1 MLTPLVRVS
10 ARPPRLPTPDLSL
23 AMKIANPPTTRPPK
37 RSRIKRPPVLFN
49 RTQRVIQ
56 RLETDLRCAFVSY
69 WNSNNGSVCQNDVV
83 GIYGVLRKL
92 GPQARMILFIKSD
105 GGSGQASLMM
115 VNLLRQFT
123 RRLIAVVPLEC
134 QSAATMLALGADEIQ
149 MGPLAHLSAVDTSL
163 AHQLSPLDR
172 DNERVSVSQDEL
184 MRLIR
189 LWQNEVK
196 RDSVNPYQAIFPYIH
211 PLVIGAVHRVSSLSV
226 KLCMEI
232 LSYHLKDRKKA
243 AAISQNLNSSY
254 PSHSYPIT
262 LREAQRIGL
271 KVRPLAPRINE
282 LLLELNELYSEMGQ
296 RAVTDFD
303 AFNNH
308 DSQIY
313 NILEGRGVQIFYQSD
328 RDWHYRKEERRWVT
342 LNDHST
348 WRKIERVG
356 TRTVRSVY
364 HIS

>member
-1 MLTPLVRVS
+1 MKPNNPEPTTKR
-10 ARPPRLPTPDLSL
+10 ARP
-23 AMKIANPPTTRPPK
+23 
-37 RSRIKRPPVLFN
+37 RIKRPPVLFN
-49 RTQRVIQ
+49 RTQKVVERIE
-56 RLETDLRCAFVSY
+56 RHLGSCFLTY
-69 WNSNNGSVCQNDVV
+69 WNSNNGSVCQNDVLA
-83 GIYGVLRKL
+83 IYGLLRRL
-92 GPQARMILFIKSD
+92 DEQPRITLFIKSD

-123 RRLIAVVPLEC
+123 RRLVAVVPLEC

-163 AHQLSPLDR
+163 AHALSPLDR

-184 MRLIR
+184 MRVIR
-189 LWQNEVK
+189 LWQQEVGK
-196 RDSVNPYQAIFPYIH
+196 DTVNPYQAVFPYIH

-232 LSYHLKDRKKA
+232 LSYHMKDRRRA
-243 AAISQNLNSSY
+243 EGISQSLNSSY

-271 KVRPLAPRINE
+271 KACPLDPALNGM
-282 LLLELNELYSEMGQ
+282 LLELNEIYSEMGQ

-308 DSQIY
+308 DCQIC
-313 NILEGRGVQIFYQSD
+313 NIIEGRGLQVFYQSD

-348 WRKIERVG
+348 WRKVEKLRG
-356 TRTVRSVY
+356 RTTTSVF

>member
-1 MLTPLVRVS
+1 MPIKNPAVRQTNRR
-10 ARPPRLPTPDLSL
+10 A
-23 AMKIANPPTTRPPK
+23 TT
-37 RSRIKRPPVLFN
+37 KRPPVLFT
-49 RTQRVIQ
+49 RTQRIIGQ
-56 RLETDLRCAFVSY
+56 IEEQIGHRILTY
-69 WNSNNGSVCQNDVV
+69 WNSNNGSVCQNDVIA
-83 GIYGVLRKL
+83 IYGLLRRL
-92 GPQARMILFIKSD
+92 GPQEEVTLFIKSD

-123 RRLIAVVPLEC
+123 RRLVAVVPLEC

-163 AHQLSPLDR
+163 AHALSPLDR

-184 MRLIR
+184 MRVIR
-189 LWQNEVK
+189 LWQQEVK
-196 RDSVNPYQAIFPYIH
+196 ADVVNPYQAVFPYIH
-211 PLVIGAVHRVSSLSV
+211 PLVIGAVHRISSLSV

-232 LSYHLKDRKKA
+232 LSYHTKDRKRA
-243 AAISQNLNSSY
+243 AAISQCLNSSY

-271 KVRPLAPRINE
+271 NARPLDGRLND
-282 LLLELNELYSEMGQ
+282 LLLGLNELYSEMGQ

-308 DSQIY
+308 DSQIC
-313 NILEGRGVQIFYQSD
+313 NIIEGRGLQIFYQSD

-348 WRKIERVG
+348 WRKVEKSGSRVV
-356 TRTVRSVY
+356 TSVF

>member
-1 MLTPLVRVS
+1 MPSNPKDSSTAAPVTPRRR
-10 ARPPRLPTPDLSL
+10 AR
-23 AMKIANPPTTRPPK
+23 
-37 RSRIKRPPVLFN
+37 RIQRPPVLFS
-49 RTQRVIQ
+49 RTQKIVEQ
-56 RLETDLRCAFVSY
+56 LERHMGPGFLAY

-83 GIYGVLRKL
+83 GMYGVLRRL
-92 GPQARMILFIKSD
+92 GPQARITLFVKSE

-123 RRLIAVVPLEC
+123 RRLVAVVPLEC

-163 AHQLSPLDR
+163 SHPLSPLDR
-172 DNERVSVSQDEL
+172 DNDRVSVSQDEL
-184 MRLIR
+184 MRVIR
-189 LWQNEVK
+189 LWEQTK
-196 RDSVNPYQAIFPYIH
+196 GGRTVNPYQAVFPYIH
-211 PLVIGAVHRVSSLSV
+211 PLVIGAVHRISSLSV
-226 KLCMEI
+226 KLCREI
-232 LSYHLKDRKKA
+232 LSYHLKDARKA
-243 AAISQNLNSSY
+243 SRISQQLNSGY

-271 KVRPLAPRINE
+271 NARPLDPRAHE
-282 LLLELNELYSEMGQ
+282 LLLQLNELYSEMGQ

-313 NILEGRGVQIFYQSD
+313 NILEGRGVQIYFQSD

-342 LNDHST
+342 LNDHSG
-348 WRKIERVG
+348 WRKLERVG
-356 TRTVRSVY
+356 NRVQSSVY

>member
-1 MLTPLVRVS
+1 MENIGTS
-10 ARPPRLPTPDLSL
+10 A
-23 AMKIANPPTTRPPK
+23 K
-37 RSRIKRPPVLFN
+37 RRQVNIKRPPVLFHK
-49 RTQRVIQ
+49 TQVIISQ
-56 RLETDLRCAFVSY
+56 IQKYLGSCFMSY
-69 WNSNNGSVCQNDVV
+69 WNSNNGSVCENDVV
-83 GIYGVLRKL
+83 GIYGVLRKI
-92 GPQARMILFIKSD
+92 GPQDKITLFIKSD

-123 RRLIAVVPLEC
+123 RRLVAVVPLEC

-163 AHQLSPLDR
+163 AHALSPLDR

-184 MRLIR
+184 MRVIR
-189 LWQNEVK
+189 LWQEEVGK
-196 RDSVNPYQAIFPYIH
+196 DTVNPYQAVFPYIH

-232 LSYHLKDRKKA
+232 LSYHLKDKKKA
-243 AAISQNLNSSY
+243 AAISQSLNSLY
-254 PSHSYPIT
+254 PSHTYPIT

-271 KVRPLAPRINE
+271 KAKPLDPQLNDQ
-282 LLLELNELYSEMGQ
+282 LLELNQLYSEMGQ
-296 RAVTDFD
+296 RAVTDYD

-313 NILEGRGVQIFYQSD
+313 NIIEGQGVQIFYQSD

-342 LNDHST
+342 LNDKSA

-356 TRTVRSVY
+356 SKTVASVF

>member
-1 MLTPLVRVS
+1 MENPATFRK
-10 ARPPRLPTPDLSL
+10 RPRL
-23 AMKIANPPTTRPPK
+23 
-37 RSRIKRPPVLFN
+37 RIKRPPLLF
-49 RTQRVIQ
+49 RKTQTIIARIEKSQ
-56 RLETDLRCAFVSY
+56 GSCFMSY

-83 GIYGVLRKL
+83 GIYGVLRNI
-92 GPQARMILFIKSD
+92 GPQQKLTVFMKSD

-123 RRLIAVVPLEC
+123 RRLVAVVPLEC

-163 AHQLSPLDR
+163 AHALSPLDR

-184 MRLIR
+184 MRVIR
-189 LWQNEVK
+189 LWQKEIG
-196 RDSVNPYQAIFPYIH
+196 RDSVNPYQAVFPYIH

-243 AAISQNLNSSY
+243 AAISQSLNSNY
-254 PSHSYPIT
+254 PSHTYPIT
-262 LREAQRIGL
+262 LREAQKMGL
-271 KVRPLAPRINE
+271 KVKPLDAGLNE
-282 LLLELNELYSEMGQ
+282 QLLELNELYSEMGQ
-296 RAVTDFD
+296 RAVTDYD
-303 AFNNH
+303 ALNNH

-313 NILEGRGVQIFYQSD
+313 NIIEGRNVQIFYQSD

-342 LNDHST
+342 LNDRSA
-348 WRKIERVG
+348 WRKVERAG
-356 TRTVRSVY
+356 RRATTSVF

>member
-1 MLTPLVRVS
+1 MENPATLRN
-10 ARPPRLPTPDLSL
+10 RRRL
-23 AMKIANPPTTRPPK
+23 
-37 RSRIKRPPVLFN
+37 RIKRPPVLFQE
-49 RTQRVIQ
+49 TQRIFQ
-56 RLETDLRCAFVSY
+56 QIEKGLGSCFFSY
-69 WNSNNGSVCQNDVV
+69 WNSNNGSVCQNDVI

-92 GPQARMILFIKSD
+92 GRQRQITLFIKSD

-123 RRLIAVVPLEC
+123 DRLVAVVPLEC

-163 AHQLSPLDR
+163 AHALSPLDR

-184 MRLIR
+184 MRLVG
-189 LWQNEVK
+189 LWQKEVG
-196 RDSVNPYQAIFPYIH
+196 RNMVNPYQAIFPYIH

-232 LSYHLKDRKKA
+232 LSYHLGNRRKA
-243 AAISQNLNSSY
+243 AAISQCLNSSY

-271 KVRPLAPRINE
+271 KVKPLAAHLNE
-282 LLLELNELYSEMGQ
+282 RLLELNELYSEMGQ
-296 RAVTDFD
+296 RAVTDYD
-303 AFNNH
+303 ALNNH

-313 NILEGRGVQIFYQSD
+313 NIIEGRGIQIFYQSD

-342 LNDHST
+342 LNDRSA
-348 WRKIERVG
+348 WRKIERAG
-356 TRTVRSVY
+356 KRTVTSVF

>member
-1 MLTPLVRVS
+1 METDN
-10 ARPPRLPTPDLSL
+10 PTVPS
-23 AMKIANPPTTRPPK
+23 K
-37 RSRIKRPPVLFN
+37 RRRARIKRPPVLFN
-49 RTQRVIQ
+49 RTQKIVERIERQ
-56 RLETDLRCAFVSY
+56 LGRCFLTY
-69 WNSNNGSVCQNDVV
+69 WNSNNGSVCQNDVIS
-83 GIYGVLRKL
+83 IYGLLRRL
-92 GPQARMILFIKSD
+92 GPQRQVTLFIKSD

-123 RRLIAVVPLEC
+123 KHLVAVVPLEC
-134 QSAATMLALGADEIQ
+134 QSAATMLALGADEIH

-163 AHQLSPLDR
+163 AHALSPLDR

-184 MRLIR
+184 MRVIR
-189 LWQNEVK
+189 LWQKEVK
-196 RDSVNPYQAIFPYIH
+196 ADAVNPYQAIFPYIH
-211 PLVIGAVHRVSSLSV
+211 PLVIGAVHRISSLSV

-232 LSYHLKDRKKA
+232 LSYHMKDRKQA
-243 AAISQNLNSSY
+243 AAISQALNSNY

-271 KVRPLAPRINE
+271 NARPLEGPLND

-308 DSQIY
+308 DSQIC
-313 NILEGRGVQIFYQSD
+313 NIIEGHGLQVFYQSD

-348 WRKIERVG
+348 WRKVEKVG
-356 TRTVRSVY
+356 GRTVASVF

>member
-1 MLTPLVRVS
+1 MTPETA
-10 ARPPRLPTPDLSL
+10 ARRASKPR
-23 AMKIANPPTTRPPK
+23 RPK
-37 RSRIKRPPVLFN
+37 IKRPPVLFS
-49 RTQRVIQ
+49 RTQKIIR
-56 RLETDLRCAFVSY
+56 RLEQGLGATFLAY

-83 GIYGVLRKL
+83 GLYGVLRKL
-92 GPQARMILFIKSD
+92 GRQPRIMLFIKSD

-115 VNLLRQFT
+115 VNLLRQFAA
-123 RRLIAVVPLEC
+123 RLVAVVPLEC

-172 DNERVSVSQDEL
+172 DNDRVSVSQDEL
-184 MRLIR
+184 MRLIG
-189 LWQNEVK
+189 LWQKEVG
-196 RDSVNPYQAIFPYIH
+196 DNAINPYQAIFPYIH
-211 PLVIGAVHRVSSLSV
+211 PLVIGAVHCVSSLSV

-232 LSYHLKDRKKA
+232 LSYHLKDRRKA
-243 AAISQNLNSSY
+243 VAISQALNSSY

-271 KVRPLAPRINE
+271 KVKPLEPAINE
-282 LLLELNELYSEMGQ
+282 QLLELNELYSEMGQ
-296 RAVTDFD
+296 RAVTDYD
-303 AFNNH
+303 SQNNH

-313 NILEGRGVQIFYQSD
+313 NIIEGRGVQIFYQSD

-342 LNDHST
+342 LNDRSS
-348 WRKIERVG
+348 WRKIEQAGARI
-356 TRTVRSVY
+356 RSSVY

>member
-1 MLTPLVRVS
+1 MSETKPAPAPGSGRR
-10 ARPPRLPTPDLSL
+10 RP
-23 AMKIANPPTTRPPK
+23 A
-37 RSRIKRPPVLFN
+37 IKKPPVLFQ
-49 RTQRVIQ
+49 RTQKIVDRIE
-56 RLETDLRCAFVSY
+56 RELGSCLLTY
-69 WNSNNGSVCQNDVV
+69 WNSNNGSVCQNDVLA
-83 GIYGVLRKL
+83 IYGLLRRL
-92 GPQARMILFIKSD
+92 GPQREIALFIKSD

-123 RRLIAVVPLEC
+123 RRLVALVPLEC
-134 QSAATMLALGADEIQ
+134 QSAATMLALGADAIA

-163 AHQLSPLDR
+163 AHALSPLDR

-184 MRLIR
+184 MRVIR
-189 LWQNEVK
+189 LWQEAAVAA
-196 RDSVNPYQAIFPYIH
+196 DTVNPYQAVFPYIH
-211 PLVIGAVHRVSSLSV
+211 PLVIGAAHRVSSLSV

-232 LSYHLKDRKKA
+232 LSYHMKDRRKA
-243 AAISQNLNSSY
+243 VAISQCLNSGY

-271 KVRPLAPRINE
+271 NADALEPHLNE

-303 AFNNH
+303 ALNNH
-308 DSQIY
+308 DSQIC
-313 NILEGRGVQIFYQSD
+313 NIIEGRRRQIFYQSD

-342 LNDHST
+342 LNDRSS
-348 WRKIERVG
+348 WRNVERIRGRV
-356 TRTVRSVY
+356 VQSVH

>member
-1 MLTPLVRVS
+1 M
-10 ARPPRLPTPDLSL
+10 
-23 AMKIANPPTTRPPK
+23 MNPETTRTTS
-37 RSRIKRPPVLFN
+37 RSRRPKIKLPPVLFEK
-49 RTQRVIQ
+49 TQTIIS
-56 RLETDLRCAFVSY
+56 RLQAALGTAFLSY

-83 GIYGVLRKL
+83 GIYGVLGKL
-92 GPQARMILFIKSD
+92 GPQRQITLFIKSD

-123 RRLIAVVPLEC
+123 KRLVAVVPLEC

-184 MRLIR
+184 MRVIR
-189 LWQNEVK
+189 LWQKEVAK
-196 RDSVNPYQAIFPYIH
+196 ESVNPYQAVFPYIH

-232 LSYHLKDRKKA
+232 LSYHLKDRKRA
-243 AAISQNLNSSY
+243 AAISQRLNSSY
-254 PSHSYPIT
+254 PSHSYPVT
-262 LREAQRIGL
+262 LHEAQRIGL
-271 KVRPLAPRINE
+271 RAKPLAPHINE
-282 LLLELNELYSEMGQ
+282 LLLQLNELYSEMGQ
-296 RAVTDFD
+296 RAVTDYD

-313 NILEGRGVQIFYQSD
+313 NIIEGQGVQIFYQSD
-328 RDWHYRKEERRWVT
+328 RDWHYRKEERRWMT
-342 LNDHST
+342 LNDRSN
-348 WRKIERVG
+348 WRKVERVG
-356 TRTVRSVY
+356 KKTVTSTF

>member
-1 MLTPLVRVS
+1 MSTPPS
-10 ARPPRLPTPDLSL
+10 NSPARRGRT
-23 AMKIANPPTTRPPK
+23 
-37 RSRIKRPPVLFN
+37 RIKRPPILFE
-49 RTQRVIQ
+49 RTQRIVSRIERQ
-56 RLETDLRCAFVSY
+56 IDGSFVGY
-69 WNSNNGSVCQNDVV
+69 WNSNNGSVCQNDVI
-83 GIYGVLRKL
+83 GIYGILRRL
-92 GPQARMILFIKSD
+92 GPQKRITLFIKSD

-123 RRLIAVVPLEC
+123 RQLVAAVPLEC
-134 QSAATMLALGADEIQ
+134 QSAATMLALGADQIH

-163 AHQLSPLDR
+163 AHALSPLDR

-189 LWQNEVK
+189 LWQQEGK

-232 LSYHLKDRKKA
+232 LSYHLKDPKKA
-243 AAISQNLNSSY
+243 ARISQSLNASY

-262 LREAQRIGL
+262 LRETQRIGL
-271 KVRPLAPRINE
+271 NTHPLDPRLNE

-303 AFNNH
+303 TFNNH
-308 DSQIY
+308 DSQIC
-313 NILEGRGVQIFYQSD
+313 NIIEGRGLQVFYQSD

-348 WRKIERVG
+348 WRKVERIRG
-356 TRTVRSVY
+356 RTRSSVF

>member
-1 MLTPLVRVS
+1 
-10 ARPPRLPTPDLSL
+10 
-23 AMKIANPPTTRPPK
+23 
-37 RSRIKRPPVLFN
+37 VLFR
-49 RTQRVIQ
+49 RTQKIVERIERQVG
-56 RLETDLRCAFVSY
+56 RCFLTY
-69 WNSNNGSVCQNDVV
+69 WNSNNGSVCQNDVIA
-83 GIYGVLRKL
+83 IYGLLRRL
-92 GPQARMILFIKSD
+92 GPQPQITLFIKSD

-123 RRLIAVVPLEC
+123 RRLVAVVPLEC
-134 QSAATMLALGADEIQ
+134 QSAATMLALGADAID

-163 AHQLSPLDR
+163 AHALSPLDR

-184 MRLIR
+184 MRVIR
-189 LWQNEVK
+189 LWQQEVK
-196 RDSVNPYQAIFPYIH
+196 ADAVNPYQAVFPYIH
-211 PLVIGAVHRVSSLSV
+211 PLVIGAVHRISSLSV

-232 LSYHLKDRKKA
+232 LSYHMKDRRKA
-243 AAISQNLNSSY
+243 AAISQCLNSSY

-271 KVRPLAPRINE
+271 PARPLDGTLND

-296 RAVTDFD
+296 RAVTDYD
-303 AFNNH
+303 ALNNH
-308 DSQIY
+308 DSQIC
-313 NILEGRGVQIFYQSD
+313 NIIEGHGLQIFYQSD

-348 WRKIERVG
+348 WRKVEKIRG
-356 TRTVRSVY
+356 RTVSSVF

>member
-1 MLTPLVRVS
+1 MNKE
-10 ARPPRLPTPDLSL
+10 RPLPTS
-23 AMKIANPPTTRPPK
+23 KRRP
-37 RSRIKRPPVLFN
+37 SRIKRPPILFQ
-49 RTQRVIQ
+49 RTQKIVERIERQVG
-56 RLETDLRCAFVSY
+56 RCFLTY
-69 WNSNNGSVCQNDVV
+69 WNSNNGSVCQNDVL
-83 GIYGVLRKL
+83 GIYGVLRRL
-92 GPQARMILFIKSD
+92 GPQKRIGLFIKSD
-105 GGSGQASLMM
+105 GGSGQASLMI

-123 RRLIAVVPLEC
+123 QRLVALVPLEC

-172 DNERVSVSQDEL
+172 DNDRVSVSQDEL
-184 MRLIR
+184 MRVIR
-189 LWQNEVK
+189 LWQKEV
-196 RDSVNPYQAIFPYIH
+196 RTESTNPYQAIFPFIH

-232 LSYHLKDRKKA
+232 LSYHLRDRRKA
-243 AAISQNLNSSY
+243 AAISESLNSKY

-262 LREAQRIGL
+262 LREARRIGL
-271 KVRPLAPRINE
+271 KAGPLDPRLNE

-296 RAVTDFD
+296 RAVTDYD
-303 AFNNH
+303 ALNNH

-313 NILEGRGVQIFYQSD
+313 NIIEGRQIMIFYQSD

-342 LNDHST
+342 LNDHSS
-348 WRKIERVG
+348 WRKVERVG
-356 TRTVRSVY
+356 TRTRTAVF

>member
-1 MLTPLVRVS
+1 MKSPDPLPVASRRGV
-10 ARPPRLPTPDLSL
+10 
-23 AMKIANPPTTRPPK
+23 
-37 RSRIKRPPVLFN
+37 RIKRPPVLFT
-49 RTQRVIQ
+49 RTQKLVARIEAE
-56 RLETDLRCAFVSY
+56 LGCSFLTY
-69 WNSNNGSVCQNDVV
+69 WNSNNGSVCQNDVL
-83 GIYGVLRKL
+83 GIYGVLRRL
-92 GPQARMILFIKSD
+92 GPREKMALFIKSD
-105 GGSGQASLMM
+105 GGSGQASLML

-123 RRLIAVVPLEC
+123 RQLVAVVPLEC

-184 MRLIR
+184 VRVIR
-189 LWQNEVK
+189 LWQKEA
-196 RDSVNPYQAIFPYIH
+196 RQEGVNPYQAIFPYIH
-211 PLVIGAVHRVSSLSV
+211 PLVIGAVNRVSSLSV

-232 LSYHLKDRKKA
+232 LSYHLQDTRRA
-243 AAISQNLNSSY
+243 AKISDALNSNY

-262 LREAQRIGL
+262 LREARRIGL
-271 KVRPLAPRINE
+271 NVCPLAPHLNE
-282 LLLELNELYSEMGQ
+282 LLLELNEAYSEMGQ

-313 NILEGRGVQIFYQSD
+313 NILEGLGILVFYQSD

-342 LNDHST
+342 LNDRSR
-348 WRKIERVG
+348 WRKVERVG
-356 TRTVRSVY
+356 RRTRSSVL

>member
-1 MLTPLVRVS
+1 MLTSQRAAP
-10 ARPPRLPTPDLSL
+10 PPRRGIRL
-23 AMKIANPPTTRPPK
+23 
-37 RSRIKRPPVLFN
+37 KRPPVLFH
-49 RTQRVIQ
+49 RTQKLLA
-56 RLETDLRCAFVSY
+56 RLETRLGHCFLTY
-69 WNSNNGSVCQNDVV
+69 WNSNNGSVCQNDVLGV
-83 GIYGVLRKL
+83 YGVLRRL
-92 GPQARMILFIKSD
+92 GPQPAITLFIKSD
-105 GGSGQASLMM
+105 GGSGQASLML

-123 RRLIAVVPLEC
+123 RRLVAVVPLEC
-134 QSAATMLALGADEIQ
+134 QSAATMLALGADEIH

-184 MRLIR
+184 MRVIR
-189 LWQNEVK
+189 LWQQEV
-196 RDSVNPYQAIFPYIH
+196 RGDAVNPYQAIFPYIH

-232 LSYHLKDRKKA
+232 LSYHLKDARKA
-243 AAISQNLNSSY
+243 SAISEALNSKY

-262 LREAQRIGL
+262 LREARRLGL
-271 KVRPLAPRINE
+271 NARPLAPELNE
-282 LLLELNELYSEMGQ
+282 LLLELNEAYSEMGQ

-303 AFNNH
+303 TFNNH

-313 NILEGRGVQIFYQSD
+313 NILEGRDIMIFYQSD

-342 LNDHST
+342 LNDRSS
-348 WRKIERVG
+348 WRKVERAG
-356 TRTVRSVY
+356 RRLRTSVF

>member
-1 MLTPLVRVS
+1 MAPN
-10 ARPPRLPTPDLSL
+10 LPTQR
-23 AMKIANPPTTRPPK
+23 KRRRP
-37 RSRIKRPPVLFN
+37 RIKRPPVLFP
-49 RTQRVIQ
+49 RTQQIIQ
-56 RLETDLRCAFVSY
+56 RLERELGSCVLTY
-69 WNSNNGSVCQNDVV
+69 WNSNNGSVCANDVI
-83 GIYGVLRKL
+83 GTYGVLRKL
-92 GPQARMILFIKSD
+92 GPQERVHLFIKSD

-115 VNLLRQFT
+115 VNLLRQFA
-123 RRLIAVVPLEC
+123 RRVVALVPLEC
-134 QSAATMLALGADEIQ
+134 QSAATMLALGADEIR

-184 MRLIR
+184 MRVIQ
-189 LWQNEVK
+189 LWQREVGK
-196 RDSVNPYQAIFPYIH
+196 DMVNPYQAIYPYIH

-232 LSYHLKDRKKA
+232 LSYHLKDRKRA
-243 AAISQNLNSSY
+243 ATISQHLNASY

-271 KVRPLAPRINE
+271 KASPLPPRINE
-282 LLLELNELYSEMGQ
+282 LLLELNEVYSEMGQ
-296 RAVTDFD
+296 RAVTDYD

-313 NILEGRGVQIFYQSD
+313 NIIEGRAVQIFYQSD

-348 WRKIERVG
+348 WRKVERVG
-356 TRTVRSVY
+356 TRTVTSIF

>member
-1 MLTPLVRVS
+1 M
-10 ARPPRLPTPDLSL
+10 TPDN
-23 AMKIANPPTTRPPK
+23 AGPAAKQRRP
-37 RSRIKRPPVLFN
+37 RIKRPPVLFA
-49 RTQRVIQ
+49 RTQKIIG
-56 RLETDLRCAFVSY
+56 RLEQKLGARFVSY
-69 WNSNNGSVCQNDVV
+69 WNSNNGSVCQNDVM

-92 GPQARMILFIKSD
+92 GRQPKIILFIKSD

-123 RRLIAVVPLEC
+123 ERLVAAVPLEC

-172 DNERVSVSQDEL
+172 DNDRVSVSQDEL

-189 LWQNEVK
+189 LWQKEVGH
-196 RDSVNPYQAIFPYIH
+196 DTVNPYQAIFPYIH

-243 AAISQNLNSSY
+243 AAISQRLNSSY
-254 PSHSYPIT
+254 PSHSYPVT
-262 LREAQRIGL
+262 LREAQQIGL
-271 KVRPLAPRINE
+271 KASPLEPAINE

-296 RAVTDFD
+296 RAVTDYD
-303 AFNNH
+303 SLNNH

-313 NILEGRGVQIFYQSD
+313 NIIEGRGVQIFYQSD

-342 LNDHST
+342 LNDRSS
-348 WRKIERVG
+348 WRKIEKAG
-356 TRTVRSVY
+356 SRTISSVF

>member
-1 MLTPLVRVS
+1 MENIGTS
-10 ARPPRLPTPDLSL
+10 A
-23 AMKIANPPTTRPPK
+23 K
-37 RSRIKRPPVLFN
+37 RRQAKIKRPPVLFHK
-49 RTQRVIQ
+49 TQVIISQ
-56 RLETDLRCAFVSY
+56 IQKYLGSCFMSY
-69 WNSNNGSVCQNDVV
+69 WNSNNGSVCENDVV
-83 GIYGVLRKL
+83 GIYGVLRKI
-92 GPQARMILFIKSD
+92 GPQDKITLFIKSD

-123 RRLIAVVPLEC
+123 RRLVAVVPLEC

-163 AHQLSPLDR
+163 AHALSPLDR

-184 MRLIR
+184 MRVIR
-189 LWQNEVK
+189 LWQEEVGK
-196 RDSVNPYQAIFPYIH
+196 DTVNPYQAVFPYIH

-232 LSYHLKDRKKA
+232 LSYHLKDKKKA
-243 AAISQNLNSSY
+243 AAISQSLNSHY
-254 PSHSYPIT
+254 PSHTYPIT

-271 KVRPLAPRINE
+271 KAKPLDPRLNDQ
-282 LLLELNELYSEMGQ
+282 LLELNQLYSEMGQ
-296 RAVTDFD
+296 RAVTDYD

-313 NILEGRGVQIFYQSD
+313 NIIEGQGVQIFYQSD

-342 LNDHST
+342 LNDKSA

-356 TRTVRSVY
+356 SKTVSSVF

>member
-1 MLTPLVRVS
+1 MHGESGKTNRKGK
-10 ARPPRLPTPDLSL
+10 A
-23 AMKIANPPTTRPPK
+23 
-37 RSRIKRPPVLFN
+37 RIKRPPVLFG
-49 RTQRVIQ
+49 RTQAVIARIEQ
-56 RLETDLRCAFVSY
+56 AIGCPFVSY
-69 WNSNNGSVCQNDVV
+69 WNSNNGSVCANDVLGMY
-83 GIYGVLRKL
+83 GILDRL
-92 GPQARMILFIKSD
+92 QAQTQIALFIKSD
-105 GGSGQASLMM
+105 GGSGQASLML

-123 RRLIAVVPLEC
+123 KRLVALVPLEC

-163 AHQLSPLDR
+163 QHQLSPLDR

-184 MRLIR
+184 MRVTR
-189 LWQNEVK
+189 LWQQEASK
-196 RDSVNPYQAIFPYIH
+196 SEVNPYQAIFPYIH

-226 KLCMEI
+226 KLCVEI
-232 LSYHLKDRKKA
+232 LSYHMRDRRQA
-243 AAISQNLNSSY
+243 EAISDRLNSNY

-271 KVRPLAPRINE
+271 KAGALAPDLNR

-303 AFNNH
+303 SLNNH
-308 DSQIY
+308 DSQIC
-313 NILEGRGVQIFYQSD
+313 NIIEGRGAQFFYQSD

-342 LNDHST
+342 LNDRSS
-348 WRKIERVG
+348 WRKVERVG
-356 TRTVRSVY
+356 KREVQSTF

>member
-1 MLTPLVRVS
+1 MPDDTGAVS
-10 ARPPRLPTPDLSL
+10 RKGKA
-23 AMKIANPPTTRPPK
+23 
-37 RSRIKRPPVLFN
+37 RIKRPPVLFA
-49 RTQRVIQ
+49 RTQVVIQ
-56 RLETDLRCAFVSY
+56 RIEQALGCPFVSY
-69 WNSNNGSVCQNDVV
+69 WNSNNGSVCANDVL
-83 GIYGVLRKL
+83 GMYGVLDRL
-92 GPQARMILFIKSD
+92 QAQPQIALFIKSD
-105 GGSGQASLMM
+105 GGSGQASLML

-123 RRLIAVVPLEC
+123 KRLVALVPLEC

-163 AHQLSPLDR
+163 QHQLSPLDR

-184 MRLIR
+184 MRVTR
-189 LWQNEVK
+189 LWQQEASK
-196 RDSVNPYQAIFPYIH
+196 REVNPYQAIFPYIH

-226 KLCMEI
+226 KLCVEI
-232 LSYHLKDRKKA
+232 LSYHLRDRRQA
-243 AAISQNLNSSY
+243 ETISERLNSNY

-271 KVRPLAPRINE
+271 KAGSLAPDINR

-303 AFNNH
+303 SLNNH
-308 DSQIY
+308 DSQIC
-313 NILEGRGVQIFYQSD
+313 NIIEGRGAQVFYQSD

-342 LNDHST
+342 LNDRSS
-348 WRKIERVG
+348 WRKVERVG
-356 TRTVRSVY
+356 KRVVQSTF